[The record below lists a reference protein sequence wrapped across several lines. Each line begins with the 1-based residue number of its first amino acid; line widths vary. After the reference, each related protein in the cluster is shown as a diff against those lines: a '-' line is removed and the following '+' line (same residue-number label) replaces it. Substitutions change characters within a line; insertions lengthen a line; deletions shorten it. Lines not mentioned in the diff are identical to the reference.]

1 MVAQMSTG
9 SRRGSASPAA
19 TANGPAASVLAATV
33 ARRYYLEGASKSE
46 IAQELGLS
54 RFKVARVLDHA
65 RSSGLVRIELHY
77 EGEIDLDLS
86 VRLASHLKLR
96 RCLVVDAPEE
106 DLVQLRTALGR
117 VAAGLLSEIV
127 DRDDVLGMA
136 WSRTLNAMAS
146 SLVGLEP
153 CAVVQLSGALSLPGL
168 DEGSIELVREVARI
182 AGGPAFCFYAPM
194 IVPAAG
200 TAESLRA
207 HSEVARAM
215 ERFADVTKAV
225 VTIGAWRPGDSTVVD
240 AITAAEFKADKRLG
254 VCAELCG
261 VQLDEQGEPVT
272 TALSARII
280 GIPAEQLRNVD
291 EIIAIAYGSSKA
303 AAVRAAVRGGF
314 VTDLIT
320 HTSLAERLLES

>member
-1 MVAQMSTG
+1 MSVG
-9 SRRGSASPAA
+9 SRRPSASPAA
-19 TANGPAASVLAATV
+19 TPNGPAASVLAAAV
-33 ARRYYLEGASKSE
+33 ARRYYIEGASKSE
-46 IAQELGLS
+46 IAQEFGLS
-54 RFKVARVLDHA
+54 RFKVARVLDQA

-106 DLVQLRTALGR
+106 DLLQLRTALGR

-127 DRDDVLGMA
+127 GRNDVLGLA
-136 WSRTLNAMAS
+136 WSRTLKAMAS
-146 SLVGLEP
+146 SLVGLEH
-153 CAVVQLSGALSLPGL
+153 CAVVQLSGALSLPDV

-194 IVPAAG
+194 IVPAAD

-215 ERFADVTKAV
+215 GRFSDVTKAV
-225 VTIGAWRPGDSTVVD
+225 LSIGAWHPGDSTVVD
-240 AITAAEFKADKRLG
+240 AITAAEFDADKRLG

-261 VQLDEQGEPVT
+261 IQLDERGEPVT
-272 TALSARII
+272 TTLSDRII
-280 GIPAEQLRNVD
+280 GIPAEQLRKVD
-291 EIIAIAYGSSKA
+291 EIIAVAYGTSKA

-320 HTSLAERLLES
+320 HTSLAERLLELP